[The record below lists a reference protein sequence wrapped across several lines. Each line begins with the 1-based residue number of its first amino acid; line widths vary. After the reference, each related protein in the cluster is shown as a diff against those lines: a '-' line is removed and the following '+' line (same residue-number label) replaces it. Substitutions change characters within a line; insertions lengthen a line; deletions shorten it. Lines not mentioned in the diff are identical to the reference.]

1 MEKGS
6 QCPSHHKGGGRGG
19 LCRVG
24 EHGWGNREKP
34 DMLKASASANTAKA
48 QRAWHGTLQKA
59 FGTMTLT
66 QGDLAE
72 ALELSPS
79 QPSPTQRLL
88 A

>member
-1 MEKGS
+1 M
-6 QCPSHHKGGGRGG
+6 
-19 LCRVG
+19 G
-24 EHGWGNREKP
+24 EHDWGNREKP

-48 QRAWHGTLQKA
+48 QPAWHGALQRA
-59 FGTMTLT
+59 FGTLTLT

-79 QPSPTQRLL
+79 QPSPTRRLL